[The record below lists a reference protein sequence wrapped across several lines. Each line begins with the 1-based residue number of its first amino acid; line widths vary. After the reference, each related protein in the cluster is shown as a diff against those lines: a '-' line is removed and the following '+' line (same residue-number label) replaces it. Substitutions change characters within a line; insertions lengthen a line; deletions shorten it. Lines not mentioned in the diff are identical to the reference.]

1 MLRVRSIDDLLSHAA
16 RKSRSKPGILG
27 ASRLL
32 YRSTLAA
39 QMALGRRIVRESA
52 PWETAEQ
59 GERCQATGGTPGDGE
74 QMEWSATPSPRM
86 NFFPGYPP
94 GERPASHTLCAR
106 PRSEKRSATSKCAGP
121 MHPLSPTPRYT
132 RTFGAVA
139 RMCTPPRARPPSQPR
154 TRALHACCVRCC
166 ASGLGSAC
174 GHAENGAEPGR
185 SSDA

>member
-1 MLRVRSIDDLLSHAA
+1 MLRVASIDEVLSHAA

-59 GERCQATGGTPGDGE
+59 GETDRRRAADGMVRNALSLGSLVIP
-74 QMEWSATPSPRM
+74 QGA
-86 NFFPGYPP
+86 
-94 GERPASHTLCAR
+94 RPASHTLCAR
-106 PRSEKRSATSKCAGP
+106 RSEKRSATSKCAGP

-139 RMCTPPRARPPSQPR
+139 CMCTPSRARPPSPPLATSHTCPAR
-154 TRALHACCVRCC
+154 VLRAVLC
-166 ASGLGSAC
+166 LGSGFCLRTC
-174 GHAENGAEPGR
+174 GERGR
-185 SSDA
+185 S